1 MAVRPLLVGLGLLA
15 LAAPAALAQA
25 PARPAAPPAAP
36 AQPPLDPAQAA
47 SKAAYDRLE
56 EAERKAIQN
65 DLIWTGD
72 FNGVAG
78 GEFGRRTYDALL
90 AFERRGGAG
99 RVADAILTPPERA
112 ALKQEADRA
121 RAGLGFAE
129 VTDAATGI
137 RIGMPQAILSQRVA
151 VENGV
156 VFRRA
161 DGQVSL
167 QLQQLPGG
175 LELPSLF
182 ERMRQDAPGRKV
194 TYRLLRPEWFVV
206 SGDEGARKFYTRVA
220 QGPAGIRAYTFR
232 YPAAEARAM
241 DRLMVAIA
249 NTFEPFPGTA
259 VAANPSRAPAQ
270 AAPGAPQA
278 VAPPQPPALAQPA
291 LQFGPARHA
300 VSGVVVAPN
309 RVLTSAAALRSCAGA
324 AIAGQPI
331 PAGAVTEHGET
342 ALIAVP
348 TGAQP
353 AAALAAAGAGGRV
366 FTLSFE
372 DAARRTPMV
381 SSGLMEPGEPP
392 HIRAALQIGP
402 GGAPVVDASG
412 ALVALVRDSAG
423 PVRMVAG
430 VAPVARYA
438 VIDGKAVAE
447 ALAAAR
453 IAPAPPAA
461 GLAAAAAALVEIRC
475 ARRA

>member
-1 MAVRPLLVGLGLLA
+1 MVVRPLLVGLGLLA

-121 RAGLGFAE
+121 RAGVGFAE
-129 VTDAATGI
+129 VTDGATGI
-137 RIGMPQAILSQRVA
+137 RIGMPQAILTQRVA

-175 LELPSLF
+175 LDLPNLF

-232 YPAAEARAM
+232 YPAAEAKAM

-259 VAANPSRAPAQ
+259 VAANPSRALAQ
-270 AAPGAPQA
+270 GAAQVAPGAQPG
-278 VAPPQPPALAQPA
+278 VASASASA

-300 VSGVVVAPN
+300 LSGVVVAPN

-324 AIAGQPI
+324 AIGGQPI
-331 PAGAVTEHGET
+331 PAGAVTEHGEA

-348 TGAQP
+348 TGGQP
-353 AAALAAAGAGGRV
+353 ALALAAGASPDRV
-366 FTLSFE
+366 YTLSFE
-372 DAARRTPMV
+372 DAAQRTPLV
-381 SSGLMEPGEPP
+381 AAGALEPGQPA

-402 GGAPVVDASG
+402 GGAPVVDAAG
-412 ALVALVRDSAG
+412 ALVALVRESPG

-438 VIDGKAVAE
+438 VIDAKAVAE

-453 IAPAPPAA
+453 VAPAPRAA
-461 GLAAAAAALVEIRC
+461 GLAGAAAALVEIRC

>member
-1 MAVRPLLVGLGLLA
+1 MIVRPLLVGLGLLA

-25 PARPAAPPAAP
+25 PARPAAPPAPA

-99 RVADAILTPPERA
+99 RVPDAILTPPERA

-151 VENGV
+151 VENGM

-175 LELPSLF
+175 ADLPSLF

-232 YPAAEARAM
+232 YPAAEAKAM

-270 AAPGAPQA
+270 AAPAQTAPA
-278 VAPPQPPALAQPA
+278 TPPALVQPA

-300 VSGVVVAPN
+300 VTGVVVAPN

-331 PAGAVTEHGET
+331 PAGAVTEFGEA
-342 ALIAVP
+342 ALIAAP

-353 AAALAAAGAGGRV
+353 AAALAAEGAGGRV

-392 HIRAALQIGP
+392 HVRAALQIGP

-412 ALVALVRDSAG
+412 ALVALVRDSPG
-423 PVRMVAG
+423 PVRTVAG
-430 VAPVARYA
+430 VAPAARYA
-438 VIDGKAVAE
+438 VIDKKGVAE